1 MSRLSELAVAKRSV
15 TLLLAGALFIAGISA
30 WNSLQQ
36 ELLPD
41 IDFPVITVV
50 APLPGASATDVASQ
64 VAEPIE
70 RAISGVPRLENLQST
85 SANSVALVV
94 AQFSFGTDVKETQ
107 AAIEDNI
114 ASAGLP
120 DSVNADVSALNINAS
135 PVVIASIAA
144 TNEDGLE
151 AAADIARTEIVPE
164 ILGLEG
170 VASADLT
177 GGLEQQVLVTLDP
190 DKLAETGIT
199 VAQISGVLQA
209 NDLTLPSGQ
218 LTTDGAKVPVSTT
231 GELGSVE
238 AIRDL
243 VVGVKMP
250 AAVPPAAP
258 AASPAPAGSQAPA
271 ASADRGAS
279 PAPTTPTA
287 APAAQPTPV
296 TLGDVGTVEAE
307 GVATTGYARTNG
319 QPALTLTV
327 TKTSTANTVQV
338 AEAVEKTL
346 DEAGAR
352 HTDTLTVAVVQD
364 LSTFIK
370 ESQQGLLREGG
381 LGALF
386 AVITIFLFLFSLR
399 STLVAAISI
408 PLSILTA
415 LVVMQ
420 VAGISLNIM
429 TLGGLAVA
437 VGRVVDDAIVVLE
450 NIYRHRALGED
461 RLTAVT
467 RGPREV
473 AGAITAST
481 LTTVAVFLPLGFVGG
496 LVTQFFLPFSLTVT
510 FALLASLVC
519 ALTVVP
525 VLAYLVIDR
534 VRLSVDEHGEPKN
547 SFWIRVY
554 VPAISLA
561 LRNRWTKWAVLGIA
575 AALFVVSLSL
585 VGSLPTQF
593 INAGSEKILQ
603 AVVIPPAGASSQA
616 VLDQATQAEA
626 IVIDLPDVELVQ
638 TSVPGEGDLGFRAVV
653 AALQGQPAN
662 SATLTV
668 RYAPGVDLD
677 AKTQELSTA
686 LTPVK
691 TDGFDVN
698 VSESAGFTSNNLNV
712 VVSGED
718 SKDVEAAT
726 ATVLDALSDRTDL
739 VNLKSDLVK
748 ATPTV
753 IVTVD
758 PNKAIS
764 VGSTAAQIGAEVRA
778 ALVPTTATS
787 TTIDA
792 SADPVDV
799 VIQLD
804 PDAMS
809 SVDDL
814 RDLPVG
820 TAVKAPLD
828 TVATVEEVD
837 VQGSIT
843 RIDGAPAA
851 QVTAEISS
859 PDTGAVSL
867 AVQQEID
874 SLEFAGQIPA
884 GVDVT
889 LAGVTQ
895 QQTEAFSGLFVSMAV
910 AVLLVYVM
918 MVLAFNSLVT
928 PFIILFSL
936 PLAMIGAFPALYITG
951 RPIGVSAL
959 IGMLMLI
966 GIVVTNAI
974 VLLDLVER
982 LRRDGMSTRDAL
994 IEGGKT
1000 RVRPI
1005 LMTAIATIL
1014 ALIPL
1019 AAGFNQG
1026 SIIAAELGTV
1036 VIGGLFSSTFLTLLV
1051 VPVVYSLVDGARVG
1065 VSRWRGRPRASEASG
1080 PEAAPAGSE
1089 VAFLHAAA
1097 DGIHPVA
1104 LTENELDALLERVL
1118 TRVLSRLVGDARGAP
1133 EPPARDSPTP

>member
-15 TLLLAGALFIAGISA
+15 TLLLAAALFAGGISA
-30 WNSLQQ
+30 WSNLQQ

-50 APLPGASATDVASQ
+50 APLPGASATDVATQ

-70 RAISGVPRLENLQST
+70 RAISGVPRLETLQST

-114 ASAGLP
+114 AGAGLP
-120 DSVNADVSALNINAS
+120 DAVKADVSALNINAS

-144 TNEDGLE
+144 TSEDGLE
-151 AAADIARTEIVPE
+151 AAADIARTEIIPE

-190 DKLAETGIT
+190 DKLADNRIT
-199 VAQISGVLQA
+199 VAQITGVLQA

-218 LTTDGAKVPVSTT
+218 LSTDGAKVPVSTT

-243 VVGVKMP
+243 VVGVTI
-250 AAVPPAAP
+250 
-258 AASPAPAGSQAPA
+258 PAPAPA
-271 ASADRGAS
+271 ASAAPGAS
-279 PAPTTPTA
+279 AAPTASPVTQA
-287 APAAQPTPV
+287 EPTPV
-296 TLGDVGTVEAE
+296 TLGDLGTVEAE
-307 GVATTGYARTNG
+307 GVATTGYARTDG

-327 TKTSTANTVQV
+327 TKTSTANTVHV
-338 AEAVEKTL
+338 AEAVEAALT
-346 DEAGAR
+346 EAGDR
-352 HTDTLTVAVVQD
+352 HTDTVSVAVVQD

-370 ESQQGLLREGG
+370 ESQDGLLREGG

-386 AVITIFLFLFSLR
+386 AVLTIFLFLFSLR

-408 PLSILTA
+408 PLSVLTA

-420 VAGISLNIM
+420 LTGISLNIM

-534 VRLSVDEHGEPKN
+534 VRLSVDEHGEPRN
-547 SFWIRVY
+547 SLWIRAY
-554 VPAISLA
+554 IPAISLA
-561 LRNRWTKWAVLGIA
+561 LRNRWTKWGVLAISAVL
-575 AALFVVSLSL
+575 FVASLSL
-585 VGSLPTQF
+585 VSGLPTQF

-603 AVVIPPAGASSQA
+603 AVVIPPSGASSEA
-616 VLDQATQAEA
+616 VLERATEAED
-626 IVIDLPDVELVQ
+626 IVLDLADVDLVQ

-668 RYAPGVDLD
+668 KYLPGVDLD
-677 AKTQELSTA
+677 AKTQQLSEA

-712 VVSGED
+712 VVSGAD
-718 SKDVEAAT
+718 PDAVEAAT
-726 ATVLDALSDRTDL
+726 DTVLTALSDRTDL

-753 IVTVD
+753 TITVD
-758 PNKAIS
+758 PNEAINI
-764 VGSTAAQIGAEVRA
+764 GSTAAQIAGDVRA
-778 ALVPTTATS
+778 ALVPTTATT
-787 TTIDA
+787 TTIEA
-792 SADPVDV
+792 GADPVDV
-799 VIQLD
+799 VVQLD
-804 PDAMS
+804 PD
-809 SVDDL
+809 SVTSVEDL

-843 RIDGAPAA
+843 RIDEAPAA
-851 QVTAEISS
+851 QVTAEIAS

-874 SLEFAGQIPA
+874 ALEAAGDIPV
-884 GVDVT
+884 GVNVT

-918 MVLAFNSLVT
+918 MVLAFDSLVT

-936 PLAMIGAFPALYITG
+936 PLAMIGAFPALAITG

-982 LRRDGMSTRDAL
+982 LRREGHSTRDAL

-1019 AAGFNQG
+1019 AAGFNEG

-1065 VSRWRGRPRASEASG
+1065 VARRRMRSATVEAGG
-1080 PEAAPAGSE
+1080 PEAAPAG
-1089 VAFLHAAA
+1089 
-1097 DGIHPVA
+1097 
-1104 LTENELDALLERVL
+1104 
-1118 TRVLSRLVGDARGAP
+1118 
-1133 EPPARDSPTP
+1133 

>member
-1 MSRLSELAVAKRSV
+1 MSRLSELAVSKRSV
-15 TLLLAGALFIAGISA
+15 TLLLAAALFIAGISA
-30 WNSLQQ
+30 WGRLQQ

-70 RAISGVPRLENLQST
+70 RAIKGVPRLEKLQST
-85 SANSVALVV
+85 SANSIALLV

-107 AAIEDNI
+107 ATIEENI

-120 DSVNADVSALNINAS
+120 DSVKPDVSALNINAS

-144 TNEDGLE
+144 TDQDGLE
-151 AAADIARTEIVPE
+151 AAANIARTEIVPD
-164 ILGLEG
+164 ILGIEG

-177 GGLEQQVLVTLDP
+177 GGLEQQVLITLDP
-190 DKLAETGIT
+190 DKLAETGVT

-209 NDLTLPSGQ
+209 NHLTLPGGT
-218 LTTDGAKVPVSTT
+218 LAANGEKVPVSTT
-231 GELGSVE
+231 GELGSVDE
-238 AIRDL
+238 IRDL
-243 VVGVKMP
+243 VVGVRKP
-250 AAVPPAAP
+250 AVTP
-258 AASPAPAGSQAPA
+258 ASPAGGSSRPGASQAPA
-271 ASADRGAS
+271 ASGQPSTQPSQQPAAS
-279 PAPTTPTA
+279 PAT

-296 TLGDVGTVEAE
+296 TLGDLGTVEAS

-319 QPALTLTV
+319 KPALTLTV
-327 TKTSTANTVQV
+327 TKNSGANTVQV
-338 AEAVEKTL
+338 AAAVEASL
-346 DEAGAR
+346 NEAGAR
-352 HTDTLTVAVVQD
+352 HSDTLTVAVVQD

-370 ESQQGLLREGG
+370 ESQNGLLREGG

-408 PLSILTA
+408 PLSVLTA
-415 LVVMQ
+415 LVIMQ
-420 VAGISLNIM
+420 VTGISLNIM

-450 NIYRHRALGED
+450 NIYRHRAMGED

-525 VLAYLVIDR
+525 VLAYLVIDK
-534 VRLSVDEHGEPKN
+534 VSLSVDEHGEPKK
-547 SFWIRVY
+547 SFWIRAY
-554 VPAISLA
+554 VPAITAA
-561 LRNRWTKWAVLGIA
+561 LRNRWTKWGVLGIA
-575 AALFVVSLSL
+575 AVLFVASLSL
-585 VGSLPTQF
+585 VSQLPTQF

-603 AVVIPPAGASSQA
+603 AVVIPPAGASSET
-616 VLDQATQAEA
+616 VLDQAKKAEA
-626 IVIDLPDVELVQ
+626 IAMDLPDVDLVQ

-662 SATLTV
+662 SATLTI

-677 AKTQELSTA
+677 VKTQELSTA

-698 VSESAGFTSNNLNV
+698 VSEAAGFTSNNLNV
-712 VVSGED
+712 VISGQDTADIE
-718 SKDVEAAT
+718 KAT
-726 ATVLDALSDRTDL
+726 ATVVAALSDRDDL
-739 VNLKSDLVK
+739 NNLKSDLVK
-748 ATPTV
+748 ATPAIT
-753 IVTVD
+753 VTVD
-758 PNKAIS
+758 PNKAIG

-778 ALVPTTATS
+778 ALTPTTAT
-787 TTIDA
+787 TTTVA
-792 SADPVDV
+792 GNSDPVDV
-799 VIQLD
+799 IIRLD
-804 PDAMS
+804 PD
-809 SVDDL
+809 SVTSVEDL
-814 RDLPVG
+814 RKLPVG
-820 TAVKAPLD
+820 TAVKAPLE
-828 TVATVEEVD
+828 TVATVEQQD
-837 VQGSIT
+837 IQGSIT

-851 QVTAEISS
+851 QVTAEIAS

-867 AVQQEID
+867 AVRQEID
-874 SLEFAGQIPA
+874 ALIASGQIPA

-895 QQTEAFSGLFVSMAV
+895 QQTEAFSGLFASMAV

-982 LRRDGMSTRDAL
+982 LRREGMSTHDAL

-1019 AAGFNQG
+1019 AAGFNEG

-1065 VSRWRGRPRASEASG
+1065 VTGWRGRSG
-1080 PEAAPAGSE
+1080 SPNVTEDVSAPPAPKP
-1089 VAFLHAAA
+1089 AAA
-1097 DGIHPVA
+1097 LATGPA
-1104 LTENELDALLERVL
+1104 TAGGYPL
-1118 TRVLSRLVGDARGAP
+1118 TRVVTSRPGSQGRGT
-1133 EPPARDSPTP
+1133 SPDRP